1 MHGRRVPCKGG
12 NHGQDGFPQSVLV
25 RVSCV
30 VTTAGLTLDY
40 GLVSKMGSVA
50 RVSEGGKMNIP
61 ASVRREVGLEH
72 GGPVM
77 VSVVGGEI
85 RMRVL
90 AQVLTDLQNEAR
102 DVFAHSGE
110 TVDGFL
116 RDRRAEARRDGDL
129 PA

>member
-1 MHGRRVPCKGG
+1 
-12 NHGQDGFPQSVLV
+12 
-25 RVSCV
+25 
-30 VTTAGLTLDY
+30 
-40 GLVSKMGSVA
+40 MGSVA

-61 ASVRREVGLEH
+61 ASIRREVGLEH

-90 AQVLTDLQNEAR
+90 RQVLTDLQDEAR
-102 DVFAHSGE
+102 DVFAGSGE
-110 TVDGFL
+110 SVDGFL
-116 RDRRAEARRDGDL
+116 RERRAEARRDGDL

>member
-1 MHGRRVPCKGG
+1 
-12 NHGQDGFPQSVLV
+12 
-25 RVSCV
+25 
-30 VTTAGLTLDY
+30 
-40 GLVSKMGSVA
+40 MGSVA

-61 ASVRREVGLEH
+61 ASIRREVGLEH

-90 AQVLTDLQNEAR
+90 KQVLTELQDEAR
-102 DVFAHSGE
+102 DVFAGSGDS
-110 TVDGFL
+110 VDGFL
-116 RDRRAEARRDGDL
+116 RDRRAEALRDGDL

>member
-1 MHGRRVPCKGG
+1 
-12 NHGQDGFPQSVLV
+12 
-25 RVSCV
+25 
-30 VTTAGLTLDY
+30 
-40 GLVSKMGSVA
+40 MGSVA

-61 ASVRREVGLEH
+61 ASIRREVGLEH

-90 AQVLTDLQNEAR
+90 KQVLTELQDEAR
-102 DVFAHSGE
+102 DVFAGSGDS
-110 TVDGFL
+110 VDGFL
-116 RDRRAEARRDGDL
+116 RDRRADALRDGDL